1 MWGFIPT
8 SFWTLRPLVCSFV
21 ILRVTDLFHPV
32 NHFPV
37 ESFLNGDVCHGD
49 CRTRA
54 VPMLLFGLEPDDIAR
69 PDFFDGAAPSLYPA
83 EPWSPGRFA
92 EGSDPARLIFM
103 FMLLLLWCVFL
114 PYG

>member
-1 MWGFIPT
+1 
-8 SFWTLRPLVCSFV
+8 
-21 ILRVTDLFHPV
+21 
-32 NHFPV
+32 
-37 ESFLNGDVCHGD
+37 
-49 CRTRA
+49 
-54 VPMLLFGLEPDDIAR
+54 MLLFGLKPDDIAR

-114 PYG
+114 PYGRRPRSLRSGIDAGELSVQKVIRHEHNATLK